1 MARRRTTAKP
11 SGHLILVVDDQEETL
26 ISNRLLLEREGHR
39 VLTANGGEE
48 ALTLFRPGDIHLVI
62 VDYFMPRMSGEELV
76 QAIRG
81 QDANVQIVLQTGY
94 AGEKP
99 PRDMLR
105 LLDIQGYHD
114 KTDGPD
120 RLLLWVD
127 VALKAGDQLK
137 HIREAEQ
144 DIAAS
149 RSQLQELS
157 ARLIRLQE
165 EERERISR
173 ELHDH
178 LGQLLTAIGMDVE
191 WALGHCPTEFSAV
204 HERMEEATRLIQEAV
219 QTTRELS
226 ATLRPGDL
234 KGLGLEASLQTYTRD
249 FGKRSGL
256 AMNFSSNLGEHALS
270 SEVATNI
277 YRIAQEALTNI
288 ARHAA
293 ATQVHIS
300 LRCTEKKLEVTITDN
315 GKGFAADRISDPHA
329 VGLVGM
335 QERTRLIGGDL
346 VIRSA
351 PGAGSSIILEVP
363 LPAEGSSHDH
373 STASR

>member
-39 VLTANGGEE
+39 VLTASGGEK
-48 ALTLFRPGDIHLVI
+48 ALALFRPGNIHLII
-62 VDYFMPRMSGEELV
+62 VDYFMPRMSGEDLV
-76 QAIRG
+76 HAIRG
-81 QDANVQIVLQTGY
+81 RDTDVQIVLQTGY

-99 PRDMLR
+99 PREMLQ

-127 VALKAGDQLK
+127 VALKAADQLK

-144 DIAAS
+144 EITAS

-157 ARLIRLQE
+157 ARLLRFQE

-178 LGQLLTAIGMDVE
+178 LGQLLTAVGMDVE
-191 WALGHCPTEFSAV
+191 WALGHCPTELSSV
-204 HERMEEATRLIQEAV
+204 HERLQEATRLVQEAV
-219 QTTRELS
+219 QATRELS

-234 KGLGLEASLQTYTRD
+234 KGLGLEASLQKYTRD

-256 AMNFSSNLGEHALS
+256 AVTFSSNLGEHALS

-277 YRIAQEALTNI
+277 YRIVQEALTNI

-293 ATQVHIS
+293 ATHVHLS
-300 LRCTEKKLEVTITDN
+300 LRCTEKKLEVNITDD
-315 GKGFAADRISDPHA
+315 GKGFVADRISDPHA

-335 QERTRLIGGDL
+335 QERTRLIGGAL

-351 PGAGSSIILEVP
+351 PGAGAAITLEVP
-363 LPAEGSSHDH
+363 LPVEGPSHDH
-373 STASR
+373 SVAGR